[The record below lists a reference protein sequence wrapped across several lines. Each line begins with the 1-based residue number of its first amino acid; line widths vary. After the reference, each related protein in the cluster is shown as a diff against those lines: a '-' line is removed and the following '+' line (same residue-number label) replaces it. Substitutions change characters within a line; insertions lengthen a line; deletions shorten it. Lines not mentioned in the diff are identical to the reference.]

1 MVQHP
6 LPPILSQ
13 LRHPW
18 PLLMLL
24 VDTHGKG
31 LFKRWYNAYCPR
43 QLVEEGHTA
52 KWHRQQGHCQWR
64 LFVDHSSCPDSHF
77 LVTVS
82 QKGYTATSS
91 HLAHHIFN
99 RHQTETLCV
108 PFPNLFCQAFLFV
121 IKETLALLSMLY
133 FIVFQL
139 LFLMLLS
146 RYLRYKHKC

>member
-1 MVQHP
+1 MGNAWGHLIFVFFFSELAQKPFFLLFYLICHMVQHP

-43 QLVEEGHTA
+43 QLAEEGRTA

-82 QKGYTATSS
+82 QKGCTATSS

-99 RHQTETLCV
+99 RYQTEILCV
-108 PFPNLFCQAFLFV
+108 PFPNLFCQAFLFC
-121 IKETLALLSMLY
+121 T
-133 FIVFQL
+133 
-139 LFLMLLS
+139 
-146 RYLRYKHKC
+146 